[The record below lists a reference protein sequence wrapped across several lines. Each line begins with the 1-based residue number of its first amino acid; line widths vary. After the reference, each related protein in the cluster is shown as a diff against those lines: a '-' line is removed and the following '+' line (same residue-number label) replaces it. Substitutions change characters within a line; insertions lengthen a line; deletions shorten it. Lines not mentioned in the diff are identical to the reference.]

1 MSLYKGDIT
10 TENVDVIVNAANVD
24 LQHVGGVA
32 NAILKKGGKA
42 IEDESRRIIRER
54 GPLRDGDA
62 VVTKSGKLSCKMVVH
77 AVGPMWKSVEATKSK
92 KLLRRA
98 CLNSLLETEKLKM
111 TSIALPGIGSGI
123 YGIPKNV
130 CAQVMFDA
138 VDEFVR
144 QGDPKSKTV
153 TDIRIV
159 DIDDPTVQAFAK
171 EFITRYGDNQER
183 RTSGEGSAT
192 LSSAGAEG
200 GSSKASTSRPK
211 RGKNKNRKVPDS
223 GRPTTNSDEPAG
235 EGQHNRTSIGRSP
248 ADTDHPLVAS
258 SPPSSTLY
266 SSAVKGGNG
275 GNDGKSSNGAGGGK
289 PEEKEEGKRTAYKH
303 CYWSRS

>member
-10 TENVDVIVNAANVD
+10 TEKVDVIVNAANVD

-42 IEDESRRIIRER
+42 IEDESRRIIRQR

-62 VVTKSGKLSCKMVVH
+62 VVTKSGKLSCKVVVH
-77 AVGPMWKSVEATKSK
+77 AVGPMWNAVEAKKSK

-98 CLNSLLETEKLKM
+98 CLNSLLETEKLTM
-111 TSIALPGIGSGI
+111 TSIALPAIGSGI

-138 VDEFVR
+138 VDQFVR

-171 EFITRYGDNQER
+171 EFITRYGDNQEKKAP
-183 RTSGEGSAT
+183 GEGSAT
-192 LSSAGAEG
+192 LSSAGTEG
-200 GSSKASTSRPK
+200 GSFKAPILRPR
-211 RGKNKNRKVPDS
+211 RGKNKNRNVPDS
-223 GRPTTNSDEPAG
+223 GRPIANPREPAR
-235 EGQHNRTSIGRSP
+235 EGQHHRTSIGRS
-248 ADTDHPLVAS
+248 ADDNGLSSVAS
-258 SPPSSTLY
+258 FPPSSTSY
-266 SSAVKGGNG
+266 SNALKGGKG
-275 GNDGKSSNGAGGGK
+275 ANDGKSSKGGGGGK
-289 PEEKEEGKRTAYKH
+289 PEEKEEGKRTAY
-303 CYWSRS
+303 